1 MGDRRDSKPG
11 AKRAINNADLIR
23 QSQNYSLVD
32 FEDDI
37 PIEQPKKRDKQIDGA
52 KSRKLDAEKVKSKSK
67 SKSKSLRDYGDKH
80 ESSEDETI
88 IKRGAPKI
96 LLKAN
101 DSEIPESD
109 RELTKMNADIEERD
123 AFVARM
129 QEKEDSK
136 TKKLAEKG
144 LTSEQIR
151 ELTTRGSISSGT
163 AQVSSVPCHLASR
176 CTSFFRLIACW
187 IDEAY

>member
-1 MGDRRDSKPG
+1 MGDRRESKPG

-37 PIEQPKKRDKQIDGA
+37 PIEQPKKRDKQSDDT
-52 KSRKLDAEKVKSKSK
+52 KSKKRDAEKVKSKSK
-67 SKSKSLRDYGDKH
+67 SKSKSLRDYGDEH

-88 IKRGAPKI
+88 IKRGAPKV

-101 DSEIPESD
+101 DSEIPESQK
-109 RELTKMNADIEERD
+109 ELTKMNADIEERD

-129 QEKEDSK
+129 HEKEDSK
-136 TKKLAEKG
+136 TKKVAEKG

-163 AQVSSVPCHLASR
+163 AQVSSALHDISSR
-176 CTSFFRLIACW
+176 CHVLFR
-187 IDEAY
+187 IDCQPDR